1 MNWKAFIN
9 FFLMEII
16 KKILHSSCMGKGQLS
31 QDLKGLTGAWC
42 HTLSLF
48 QMGFGGICISSQ
60 PQRWKQGADTA
71 GTNAGVCENHL
82 SSSTICCGVL
92 LGTGRG
98 RAAQIAAVE
107 WEAHLRSGWW
117 DPKPLLQL
125 ELMPF
130 PLFFVHSHSVI
141 PSGVC
146 PT

>member
-1 MNWKAFIN
+1 MNWEAFIN
-9 FFLMEII
+9 CFLMEII

-31 QDLKGLTGAWC
+31 QDLKG

-48 QMGFGGICISSQ
+48 QMGFGGLCMSSQ
-60 PQRWKQGADTA
+60 PQRWKQGAETA
-71 GTNAGVCENHL
+71 GTNAGACENQL

-98 RAAQIAAVE
+98 RAAQKAAVE

-117 DPKPLLQL
+117 DPKLLLQL
-125 ELMPF
+125 ELLPF
-130 PLFFVHSHSVI
+130 PLFLMHSHSVI
-141 PSGVC
+141 PSGIC